1 MTAVRE
7 RIQLSR
13 RLPLD
18 PAALRVALLFFALDT
33 LSDSRRWTLGPLGA
47 IEIDPHFTPIPSR
60 ADDGRRSSATRGR
73 LCAPDGF
80 TVGIEIVLGTSEGS
94 DPRLTLRADPVS
106 DAYRAT
112 MTVAARAGLEELA
125 EELHFFGTRQHAVS

>member
-1 MTAVRE
+1 VTAVRE

-18 PAALRVALLFFALDT
+18 SAALHVALLFFALDT

-47 IEIDPHFTPIPSR
+47 IELDPHFTPIPSR
-60 ADDGRRSSATRGR
+60 ADDGRSYSASRGR

-80 TVGIEIVLGTSEGS
+80 MVAIEIVLTTSEGS
-94 DPRLTLRADPVS
+94 EPRLTLHADPVP
-106 DAYRAT
+106 DAYRSE
-112 MTVAARAGLEELA
+112 MTIAGRAGLEELA